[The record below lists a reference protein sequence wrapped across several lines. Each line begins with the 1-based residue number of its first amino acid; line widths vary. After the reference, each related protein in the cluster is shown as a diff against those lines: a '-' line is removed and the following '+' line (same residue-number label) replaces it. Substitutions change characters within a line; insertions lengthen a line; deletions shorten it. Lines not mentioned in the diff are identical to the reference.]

1 MEQRQPSSEE
11 RMDVGK
17 PGPMVTVENLTKRFG
32 DFLAVDDVSLT
43 VSKGE
48 IFGFLGAN
56 GAGKTTTIRMLCGL
70 LLPSSGKGTVGG
82 FDIYRESEKI
92 KRTIGYMSQ
101 KFSLYRDLTG
111 RENLQFYGSVYGL
124 RSAGLGERI
133 DEVAAMLELAPFIDR
148 LAGSVPVGW
157 RQRLA
162 LAAALLH
169 RPQMLFLDEPTAG
182 VDLVFR
188 RRFWDIL
195 YDLADR
201 GTTLF
206 VTTHYMDEAEFCRRV
221 SIMDRGRIVEIGSP
235 LELKRKHGQPGLQEV
250 FLHLVSGGRGQ
261 PSGGVKASG
270 ADAGGGRVE

>member
-1 MEQRQPSSEE
+1 VRII
-11 RMDVGK
+11 D
-17 PGPMVTVENLTKRFG
+17 LTKRFG
-32 DFLAVDDVSLT
+32 GFLAVDRVSLA
-43 VSKGE
+43 VDRGE

-70 LLPSSGKGTVGG
+70 LLPSSGSGSVAG
-82 FDIYRESEKI
+82 FDIFRESERI
-92 KRTIGYMSQ
+92 KRAIGYMSQ

-111 RENLQFYGSVYGL
+111 RENLKFYGSVYGL
-124 RSAGLGERI
+124 GARELGERI
-133 DEVAAMLELAPFIDR
+133 GEAAAALELEPFIDR
-148 LAGSVPVGW
+148 QAGSVPVGW

-169 RPQMLFLDEPTAG
+169 RPQVLFLDEPTAG

-195 YDLADR
+195 YGLADR

-221 SIMDRGRIVEIGSP
+221 SIMDRGRIIEIGTP
-235 LELKRKHGQPGLQEV
+235 LELRRKYGRPGLQEV
-250 FLHLVSGGRGQ
+250 FVHLVG
-261 PSGGVKASG
+261 
-270 ADAGGGRVE
+270 AGGEGRRVE